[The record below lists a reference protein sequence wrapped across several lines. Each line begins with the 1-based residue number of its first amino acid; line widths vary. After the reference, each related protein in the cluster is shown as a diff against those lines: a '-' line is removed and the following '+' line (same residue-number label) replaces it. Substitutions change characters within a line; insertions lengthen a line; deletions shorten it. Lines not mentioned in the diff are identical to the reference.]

1 MSSELEER
9 IEEESRAQ
17 WNKSNEE
24 IKNSFAGATDDS
36 EENISDSDDNMP
48 PVDFE

>member
-24 IKNSFAGATDDS
+24 IKIALRGQRMILKKTFP
-36 EENISDSDDNMP
+36 IQMIICLQ
-48 PVDFE
+48 